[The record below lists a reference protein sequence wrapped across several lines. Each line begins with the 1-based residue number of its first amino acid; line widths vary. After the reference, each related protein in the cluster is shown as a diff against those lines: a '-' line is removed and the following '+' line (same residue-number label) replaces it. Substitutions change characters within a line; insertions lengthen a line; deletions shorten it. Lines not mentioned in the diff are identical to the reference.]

1 MAKKITKDNFE
12 ANLKRLEEI
21 SFLLESNNLK
31 LEDAITLFEEGIT
44 LSKLCVDTL
53 RDAELKVTKLKKKL
67 EDISL
72 PEEDE
77 SEE

>member
-1 MAKKITKDNFE
+1 MAKKIVKDSFE
-12 ANLKRLEEI
+12 ANLKRLEDI
-21 SFLLESNNLK
+21 SLLLESNNLK

-44 LSKLCVDTL
+44 LSKLCVDKL
-53 RDAELKVTKLKKKL
+53 KDAELKVTKLKKKL

-72 PEEDE
+72 PEEDD